1 MLEQAAGLAL
11 LGALSPTA
19 LLVVAVYLGSADP
32 KRTAA
37 CYLAGAVAVS
47 TVMALILLVVL
58 RGAGLS
64 HSGERP
70 ARYGLRLGLGLLL
83 AAAALVVEARRRRR
97 QRAQLQEGRGGQEG
111 RGIMSR
117 LVASPSPKTA
127 FTAGV
132 LVFAPGVTFL
142 AAVQVIATA
151 RASVGLTVLAAV
163 VVIIIDLLLAWLPL
177 VLYLAAPGLTER
189 RLKAFNGWLRANGS
203 ALLAGALTIAAVIL
217 IFDGCYGLLTKGS

>member
-1 MLEQAAGLAL
+1 VLAQAAGLAL

-19 LLVVAVYLGSADP
+19 LLVAAVYLGSASP
-32 KRTAA
+32 RRTAA

-47 TVMALILLVVL
+47 TVMAVVALVVL

-64 HSGERP
+64 HPAEGP

-97 QRAQLQEGRGGQEG
+97 RPAQLQEGRGGQTE
-111 RGIMSR
+111 RGIVSR
-117 LVASPSPKTA
+117 LAASPSPATA

-151 RASVGLTVLAAV
+151 RASIGLTIAGTV

-177 VLYLAAPGLTER
+177 LLYLAAPGLTER
-189 RLKAFNGWLRANGS
+189 RLKAFNGWLRAHGS
-203 ALLAGALTIAAVIL
+203 ALLAAVLAVAAVIL
-217 IFDGCYGLLTKGS
+217 IFDGCYGLTT